1 MREAAPAVPEQAIP
15 DPPASPEVR
24 VTLGPPAASAAVGRC
39 RTSWDSRP
47 VVPRVSGLQIPILVH
62 FSNPIDD
69 PPRPA
74 MKKGRG
80 LGEGSA
86 ERSRRPGLEQGPEG
100 KLAPGRVIGA
110 DFAHPRDAGRR
121 RAFRC
126 CASSARLA
134 GRGFAV
140 ARREGVWGYVG
151 RPPAAGGAGLKGPHR
166 ENWPVLPSVPDHRVR
181 QLCAVLAV
189 APGEGVQGYVSRPP
203 AAGGA
208 GLKGP
213 HRENWRA
220 FPGCTTAG
228 RAGRRSLPG
237 GAVHRKS
244 PPGGGCH
251 GERRVP
257 LPVGS
262 RSIVAGSGD
271 RQVIVSLRR

>member
-1 MREAAPAVPEQAIP
+1 MREAAPAVPEQAIR

-100 KLAPGRVIGA
+100 KLAAGRVIGA

-151 RPPAAGGAGLKGPHR
+151 RPPAAGGAGLKAPTGR
-166 ENWPVLPSVPDHRVR
+166 TGRCSLPSRTTASGSFAR
-181 QLCAVLAV
+181 FLL
-189 APGEGVQGYVSRPP
+189 SRPV
-203 AAGGA
+203 
-208 GLKGP
+208 
-213 HRENWRA
+213 RVFRA
-220 FPGCTTAG
+220 TSAVRRR
-228 RAGRRSLPG
+228 RA
-237 GAVHRKS
+237 
-244 PPGGGCH
+244 
-251 GERRVP
+251 VP
-257 LPVGS
+257 V
-262 RSIVAGSGD
+262 
-271 RQVIVSLRR
+271 